1 MQDVSVFRTGTFKCY
16 SMIIEINKPE
26 LESLLLDRM
35 ARGGFVSVED
45 LLLDAMRLTDN
56 DRGGGN
62 AGKAPKVPLG
72 QFLLE
77 SPLRDSGLVL
87 EREREYPKPIDL

>member
-1 MQDVSVFRTGTFKCY
+1 
-16 SMIIEINKPE
+16 MIIEINKPD

-56 DRGGGN
+56 ARARGD
-62 AGKAPKVPLG
+62 AGKAPKIPLG
-72 QFLLE
+72 QF
-77 SPLRDSGLVL
+77 
-87 EREREYPKPIDL
+87 

>member
-77 SPLRDSGLVL
+77 SPLRDSGWVL

>member
-1 MQDVSVFRTGTFKCY
+1 M
-16 SMIIEINKPE
+16 
-26 LESLLLDRM
+26 
-35 ARGGFVSVED
+35 SVED

-56 DRGGGN
+56 ARASGA
-62 AGKAPKVPLG
+62 AGKAPKIPLG

-77 SPLRDSGLVL
+77 SPLRNSGLVL

>member
-1 MQDVSVFRTGTFKCY
+1 MV
-16 SMIIEINKPE
+16 IEINKPE

-35 ARGGFVSVED
+35 ARGGFVNVED

-56 DRGGGN
+56 ASASGD
-62 AGKAPKVPLG
+62 AGKAPKIPLG

-77 SPLRDSGLVL
+77 SPLRNSGLVL

>member
-1 MQDVSVFRTGTFKCY
+1 
-16 SMIIEINKPE
+16 MIIEINKPE